1 MQQSITQPQKIMKV
15 RHLQQKWMDLEINF
29 VSLAFA
35 QFKLLC
41 HVPALRVSSGLST
54 LVLTLRTNNEAR
66 ASTPSTHSLQADAA
80 CELLLHW

>member
-35 QFKLLC
+35 QFKLL
-41 HVPALRVSSGLST
+41 VMFL
-54 LVLTLRTNNEAR
+54 
-66 ASTPSTHSLQADAA
+66 PSECPQGFQLWSLP
-80 CELLLHW
+80 